1 MIIQIISIAAL
12 IIIGGNLLYTLLS
25 KRKSKK
31 TSQML
36 LKKSIRSYNLMKS
49 GLKMQ
54 NSNKYQN

>member
-12 IIIGGNLLYTLLS
+12 IILGGNLLYTLLS

-31 TSQML
+31 TSHML